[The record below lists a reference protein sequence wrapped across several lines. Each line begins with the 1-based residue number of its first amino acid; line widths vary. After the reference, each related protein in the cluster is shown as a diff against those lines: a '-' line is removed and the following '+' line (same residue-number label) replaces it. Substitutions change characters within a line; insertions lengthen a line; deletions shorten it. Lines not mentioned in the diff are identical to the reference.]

1 MSFSALAIRHVPF
14 EDLGILAPV
23 LAERGYSVRYLEAG
37 VDAIDAVTLGNA
49 DLVVI
54 LGGPI
59 GVYETGRYPFLE
71 QELRAIAHRLRQD
84 KPTLGICLGAQ
95 LMAAALG
102 ADVVSTGRAEIG
114 YAPLTL
120 TPQGQ
125 DSVLSAVE
133 SVPVLHWHGD
143 QFAIPEGAS
152 RLAETPGFPNQAF
165 ALGPRILGLQFHL
178 EADSAQIERWLIGHA
193 CELSLRQID
202 PAGIREDALRYGPQL
217 ERCARR
223 AMEQWLD
230 QI

>member
-1 MSFSALAIRHVPF
+1 MSLSALAIRHVPV
-14 EDLGILAPV
+14 EDLGVLAPV

-37 VDAIDAVTLGNA
+37 VDAIDAATLSRA

-71 QELRAIAHRLRQD
+71 PELRAIAHRLRQD
-84 KPTLGICLGAQ
+84 RPTLGICLGAQ

-120 TPQGQ
+120 TAPGR
-125 DSVLSAVE
+125 DSVLSAIE

-143 QFAIPEGAS
+143 QFAIPEGAA
-152 RLAETPGFPNQAF
+152 RLAETPGFPNQAY

-178 EADSAQIERWLIGHA
+178 EADSTQIERWLIGHA

-202 PAGIREDALRYGPQL
+202 PAAIREDALRYGPQL
-217 ERCARR
+217 ECCARA
-223 AMEQWLD
+223 AMENWLD
-230 QI
+230 QL